1 MASKERFIYLIL
13 LILGGI
19 YIYYTSFSDSN
30 DYVDDYNTKI
40 ENLEQKIDSIHNLN
54 DELTIKI
61 DTLNTQIVQLDQ
73 ELDLKDNKINNLK
86 HEINTKVDAVDSFSD
101 DELERFF
108 TDRYRQYFDTIKKS
122 NSETRN

>member
-40 ENLEQKIDSIHNLN
+40 ENLEQKVDSIHNLN
-54 DELTIKI
+54 NELTIKI

-108 TDRYRQYFDTIKKS
+108 TDRYRQYFDTIKKN

>member
-13 LILGGI
+13 LILGST
-19 YIYYTSFSDSN
+19 YIYYISVLDSTN
-30 DYVDDYNTKI
+30 YVDDYNTKI

-54 DELTIKI
+54 NELTVKI

>member
-1 MASKERFIYLIL
+1 MSSKERFLYIAIVF
-13 LILGGI
+13 LGGI

-40 ENLEQKIDSIHNLN
+40 ENLERKVDSIHNLN
-54 DELTIKI
+54 NELTIKI

-108 TDRYRQYFDTIKKS
+108 TDRYRQYFDTIKKN

>member
-19 YIYYTSFSDSN
+19 YIYYTSFSDSTN
-30 DYVDDYNTKI
+30 YVDDYNTKI

-54 DELTIKI
+54 NELTIKI

-108 TDRYRQYFDTIKKS
+108 TDRYRQYFDTIKKN

>member
-40 ENLEQKIDSIHNLN
+40 ENLERKVDSIHNLN
-54 DELTIKI
+54 NELTIKI

-108 TDRYRQYFDTIKKS
+108 TDRYRQYFDTIKKN

>member
-1 MASKERFIYLIL
+1 MASKERFIYIA
-13 LILGGI
+13 IVFLGGI

-40 ENLEQKIDSIHNLN
+40 ENLERKVDSIHNLN
-54 DELTIKI
+54 NELTIKI

-108 TDRYRQYFDTIKKS
+108 TDRYRQYFDTIKKN

>member
-40 ENLEQKIDSIHNLN
+40 ENLEQKN
-54 DELTIKI
+54 
-61 DTLNTQIVQLDQ
+61 
-73 ELDLKDNKINNLK
+73 
-86 HEINTKVDAVDSFSD
+86 
-101 DELERFF
+101 
-108 TDRYRQYFDTIKKS
+108 
-122 NSETRN
+122 

>member
-1 MASKERFIYLIL
+1 MSSKERFLYIAIVF
-13 LILGGI
+13 LGGI

-40 ENLEQKIDSIHNLN
+40 ENLEQKVDSIHNLN
-54 DELTIKI
+54 NELTIKI

-108 TDRYRQYFDTIKKS
+108 TDRYRQYFDTIKKN

>member
-40 ENLEQKIDSIHNLN
+40 ENLEQKVDSIHNLN
-54 DELTIKI
+54 NELTIKI

-73 ELDLKDNKINNLK
+73 ELDLKDNKINNLNNP
-86 HEINTKVDAVDSFSD
+86 IYNVDGDDDDNDDDDDDDDNNNLSTDSD
-101 DELERFF
+101 
-108 TDRYRQYFDTIKKS
+108 
-122 NSETRN
+122 

>member
-19 YIYYTSFSDSN
+19 YIYHTSFSDSN

>member
-54 DELTIKI
+54 NELTIKI

-108 TDRYRQYFDTIKKS
+108 TDRYRQYFDTIKKN